1 MKVRAPPTPG
11 PQDVDEW
18 AGCGGERASGRVSG
32 GPWGGLHG
40 ATGRARPVR
49 VACWRTMSKVQ
60 VSDRQRAA
68 YERLLATHPE
78 IELKGRNLLYTSVNG
93 HMFTMFSTEG
103 KLGIRLP
110 TESREA
116 FLADF
121 DTELLLTYGTV
132 MKEYVTVP
140 DDLLA
145 DTGTL
150 APYLARSYDYV
161 SSLKPKP
168 TKRTSR

>member
-1 MKVRAPPTPG
+1 
-11 PQDVDEW
+11 
-18 AGCGGERASGRVSG
+18 
-32 GPWGGLHG
+32 
-40 ATGRARPVR
+40 
-49 VACWRTMSKVQ
+49 MSKVQ
-60 VSDRQRAA
+60 VSEKQKRAYQR
-68 YERLLATHPE
+68 LVATHPS
-78 IELKGRNLLYTSVNG
+78 IELKGKNLLYTSVNG

-103 KLGIRLP
+103 RLGIRLP
-110 TESREA
+110 AEAREA

-121 DTELLLTYGTV
+121 ETGLLLTYGTV

-140 DDLLA
+140 DRLLE
-145 DTGTL
+145 DTKTL